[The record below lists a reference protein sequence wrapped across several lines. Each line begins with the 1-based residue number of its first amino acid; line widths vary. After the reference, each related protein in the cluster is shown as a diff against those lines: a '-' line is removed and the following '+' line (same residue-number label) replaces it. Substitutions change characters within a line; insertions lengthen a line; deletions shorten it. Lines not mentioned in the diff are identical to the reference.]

1 MPRCPYLHRAR
12 THLLLGPWDLRLG
25 AVIALARDL
34 RLISRFRDRVRS
46 EVRVECRPRAYPVS
60 LTRALTSTFVVKD
73 LLGGI
78 HYTSPLRFPL
88 FNLLVGGIVRVLG
101 IKGLLLSL
109 LRLLLLG

>member
-12 THLLLGPWDLRLG
+12 THPLLDPRDLRLR
-25 AVIALARDL
+25 VTITLARDL
-34 RLISRFRDRVRS
+34 RLGSRFRDRVRS

-88 FNLLVGGIVRVLG
+88 FNLLLRGIVRVLG